1 MIFISYIPFQYIE
14 GKIPSY
20 NSTSKE
26 ERVVLTLTN
35 SISKEIIY
43 TNSSFEL
50 ANLNKNETN
59 EASSEITAPEHWPIW
74 LQHVTCISHL
84 MLAFNSSVNFFI
96 YYMKRKTLNTGMNLV
111 STANVLLAFARIRW
125 LVIRDI
131 YLDILF
137 FPWYCRPNHDRV
149 ACGWNHQNEHND
161 DKWSVMSKK
170 ISN

>member
-20 NSTSKE
+20 NSTSKD
-26 ERVVLTLTN
+26 ERVVLTMTN

-59 EASSEITAPEHWPIW
+59 EASSEIMAPEHWPIW
-74 LQHVTCISHL
+74 LQQVTCISHL

-96 YYMKRKTLNTGMNLV
+96 YYMKRQTLNIGMNLV
-111 STANVLLAFARIRW
+111 STANVLLALNVYIILIIFFHDIVGQTMTVSHVDETIRMSTMMT
-125 LVIRDI
+125 
-131 YLDILF
+131 
-137 FPWYCRPNHDRV
+137 
-149 ACGWNHQNEHND
+149 NEA
-161 DKWSVMSKK
+161 
-170 ISN
+170 

>member
-1 MIFISYIPFQYIE
+1 MSCPYIILLFISYIPFQYIE

-20 NSTSKE
+20 NSTSQE
-26 ERVVLTLTN
+26 ERVVLTMTN

-59 EASSEITAPEHWPIW
+59 EASSEIMAPEHWPIW
-74 LQHVTCISHL
+74 LQQVTCISHL

-96 YYMKRKTLNTGMNLV
+96 YYMKRQTLNIGMNLV
-111 STANVLLAFARIRW
+111 STANVLLAFWGWPIWFWQIVDRIHNS
-125 LVIRDI
+125 
-131 YLDILF
+131 YYF

-149 ACGWNHQNEHND
+149 ACGWNH
-161 DKWSVMSKK
+161 
-170 ISN
+170 

>member
-1 MIFISYIPFQYIE
+1 MIFISFIPFQYIE

-20 NSTSKE
+20 NSTSQE
-26 ERVVLTLTN
+26 ERVVLTMTN

-59 EASSEITAPEHWPIW
+59 EASSEMMAPEHWPIW

-96 YYMKRKTLNTGMNLV
+96 YYMKRKTLNTGMNLG
-111 STANVLLAFARIRW
+111 STANVLLALFGWNCKNVYI
-125 LVIRDI
+125 
-131 YLDILF
+131 ILTF
-137 FPWYCRPNHDRV
+137 FPWYLGQTMTVSHVDETIRMSTMMT
-149 ACGWNHQNEHND
+149 NEA
-161 DKWSVMSKK
+161 
-170 ISN
+170 

>member
-20 NSTSKE
+20 NSTSKD
-26 ERVVLTLTN
+26 ERVVLTMTN

-59 EASSEITAPEHWPIW
+59 EASSEIMAPEHWPIW
-74 LQHVTCISHL
+74 LQQVTCISPL

-96 YYMKRKTLNTGMNLV
+96 YYMKRQTLNIGMNLV
-111 STANVLLAFARIRW
+111 STANVLLALNVYIILIIFFHDIVGQTMTVSHVDETIRMSTMMT
-125 LVIRDI
+125 
-131 YLDILF
+131 
-137 FPWYCRPNHDRV
+137 
-149 ACGWNHQNEHND
+149 NEA
-161 DKWSVMSKK
+161 
-170 ISN
+170 

>member
-1 MIFISYIPFQYIE
+1 MPINHIDIYSYIPFQYIE

-20 NSTSKE
+20 NSTSKD

-96 YYMKRKTLNTGMNLV
+96 YYMKRKTLNIGMNLV
-111 STANVLLAFARIRW
+111 STANVHLAFAERIHNSYYFFHDI
-125 LVIRDI
+125 VGQTMTVSHVDETIRMSTMMT
-131 YLDILF
+131 
-137 FPWYCRPNHDRV
+137 
-149 ACGWNHQNEHND
+149 NEA
-161 DKWSVMSKK
+161 
-170 ISN
+170 

>member
-26 ERVVLTLTN
+26 ERVVLTMTN

-59 EASSEITAPEHWPIW
+59 EASSEIMAPEHWPIW

-96 YYMKRKTLNTGMNLV
+96 YYMKRKTLNTGMNLG
-111 STANVLLAFARIRW
+111 STANVLLAFNCKNVYIILIIFFHDIVGQTMTVSHVDETIRMSTMMT
-125 LVIRDI
+125 
-131 YLDILF
+131 
-137 FPWYCRPNHDRV
+137 
-149 ACGWNHQNEHND
+149 NEA
-161 DKWSVMSKK
+161 
-170 ISN
+170 

>member
-20 NSTSKE
+20 NSTSQE
-26 ERVVLTLTN
+26 ERVVLTMTN

-59 EASSEITAPEHWPIW
+59 EASSEIMAPEHWPIW
-74 LQHVTCISHL
+74 LQQVTCISHL

-96 YYMKRKTLNTGMNLV
+96 YYMKRKTLNTGMNLG
-111 STANVLLAFARIRW
+111 STANVLLNCKNVYIILIIFFHDIVGQTMTVSHVNETIRMSTMMT
-125 LVIRDI
+125 
-131 YLDILF
+131 
-137 FPWYCRPNHDRV
+137 
-149 ACGWNHQNEHND
+149 NEE
-161 DKWSVMSKK
+161 
-170 ISN
+170 

>member
-1 MIFISYIPFQYIE
+1 MSCPYIILLFISYIPFQYIE

-20 NSTSKE
+20 NSTTKE
-26 ERVVLTLTN
+26 ESVVLTITN

-50 ANLNKNETN
+50 ANINKNETN
-59 EASSEITAPEHWPIW
+59 EASSEIVAPEHWPIW

-96 YYMKRKTLNTGMNLV
+96 YYMKRKTLKTGMNLV
-111 STANVLLAFARIRW
+111 SNANVLLALNVYI
-125 LVIRDI
+125 
-131 YLDILF
+131 ILTF

-149 ACGWNHQNEHND
+149 ACRWNDQNEHND

-170 ISN
+170 IIN